1 MRWSDPQRKVG
12 EMAETL
18 MQRVVEALPFLDEI
32 AEDVQ
37 PKVQEA
43 VSAGGTTARN
53 VLDGV
58 WLEAP
63 LHPALTD
70 VPVGAWTAAL
80 VFDGL
85 DVGTGKESVRHAADA
100 SLLFGTLGAFGA
112 AATGLSDWRYLSGG
126 SRRMGVAHGL
136 LNTVGLVLSI
146 VSLVQRATG
155 RRNAA
160 RLTFLIGYSINGM
173 AAHLGG
179 ELSYHYGLRVDRN
192 VFQEAGPDEF
202 VPVLDESE
210 LAQNDLRRVEVEGV
224 GVLLSRSTAG
234 EVCAIAATCNHF
246 SGPLEAGD
254 REGDTVVCP
263 LHNSRFELCNGEVI
277 DGPAVFPQSR
287 YETRVRDGR
296 IEVKA
301 AAENVQKKVR

>member
-1 MRWSDPQRKVG
+1 
-12 EMAETL
+12 MAQTL
-18 MQRVVEALPFLDEI
+18 MQRIVGALPFLDDIGE
-32 AEDVQ
+32 AVQ
-37 PKVQEA
+37 PEVQKA
-43 VSAGGTTARN
+43 VDAGGTTARN

-63 LHPALTD
+63 LHPVMTD
-70 VPVGAWTAAL
+70 VPIGAWTTAL

-85 DVGTGKESVRHAADA
+85 DLATGKKPLQHAADA

-136 LNTVGLVLSI
+136 LNTIGLALSI
-146 VSLVQRATG
+146 VSLLQRATG

-160 RLTFLIGYSINGM
+160 RLTFLTGYSINGM
-173 AAHLGG
+173 PAHLGG

-192 VFQEAGPDEF
+192 VFEEPGPHYFTPCLNEKDLGPD
-202 VPVLDESE
+202 
-210 LAQNDLRRVEVEGV
+210 DLRRVEVEGV
-224 GVLLSRSTAG
+224 GVLLSRSSDG
-234 EVCAIAATCNHF
+234 EICAIAATCNHF
-246 SGPLEAGD
+246 SGPLEQGERVD
-254 REGDTVVCP
+254 DTVICP
-263 LHNSRFELCNGEVI
+263 LHRSRFDLCSGQAI

-287 YETRVRDGR
+287 YETRTKDGK

-301 AAENVQKKVR
+301 AAENIQKEVR

>member
-1 MRWSDPQRKVG
+1 
-12 EMAETL
+12 MAKTL
-18 MQRVVEALPFLDEI
+18 MQRIVDALPFLDEVSD
-32 AEDVQ
+32 AVQ
-37 PKVQEA
+37 PEVQKA
-43 VSAGGTTARN
+43 VDAGGTTARN
-53 VLDGV
+53 LLDGV

-70 VPVGAWTAAL
+70 VPIGCWTAAL

-85 DVGTGKESVRHAADA
+85 DLATGKRPVRHAADA
-100 SLLFGTLGAFGA
+100 SLVFGTLGALGA
-112 AATGLSDWRYLSGG
+112 AVTGLSDWRYLSGG
-126 SRRMGVAHGL
+126 SRKMGATHGL
-136 LNTVGLVLSI
+136 LNTIGLVLSI
-146 VSLVQRATG
+146 VSLFQRATG
-155 RRNAA
+155 RRNAG
-160 RLTFLIGYSINGM
+160 RLVFLTGYSISGM

-192 VFQEAGPDEF
+192 VFEEAGPDEF
-202 VPVLDESE
+202 VAVLDESE
-210 LAQNDLRRVEVEGV
+210 LEQDGMRRVEVEGV
-224 GVLLSRSTAG
+224 GVLLSRSSGG

-246 SGPLEAGD
+246 SGPLEQGE

-263 LHNSRFELCNGEVI
+263 WHNSRFHLCSGEVI

-287 YETRVRDGR
+287 YETRLREGK

>member
-1 MRWSDPQRKVG
+1 
-12 EMAETL
+12 MAETL
-18 MQRVVEALPFLDEI
+18 MQRVVEALPFLDDI

-43 VSAGGTTARN
+43 VAAGGTTARN

-63 LHPALTD
+63 LHPVLTD
-70 VPVGAWTAAL
+70 VPIGAWTAAL

-85 DVGTGKESVRHAADA
+85 DVATGKEPIRHAADA
-100 SLLFGTLGAFGA
+100 SLVFGTLGALGA
-112 AATGLSDWRYLSGG
+112 AVTGLSDWRYLSGG

-136 LNTVGLVLSI
+136 LNTIGLVLSI
-146 VSLVQRATG
+146 VSLILRATG
-155 RRNAA
+155 RRNAG
-160 RLTFLIGYSINGM
+160 RLTLLAGYSISGM

-179 ELSYHYGLRVDRN
+179 ELSYHYGLRVGRN
-192 VFQEAGPDEF
+192 VFEEAGPDEF
-202 VPVLDESE
+202 VPVLDEGE
-210 LAQNDLRRVEVEGV
+210 LAQDELRRVEVEGV
-224 GVLLSRSTAG
+224 GVLLSRTSAG

-246 SGPLEAGD
+246 SGPLEEGE

-263 LHNSRFELCNGEVI
+263 WHNSRYDLCSGQVI

-287 YETRVRDGR
+287 YETRVRDGK

-301 AAENVQKKVR
+301 ATENIQKKVR